1 MSPVSCFHEIHLHKN
16 ELETFQLV
24 QVINSWVCVWAAQD
38 VRLCKA
44 VDGGE
49 DWWFS
54 TTISEPGPRLGPA
67 RHRGQKLE
75 LVVSCCCC
83 TRCIAVYSLH
93 STVSTQESCSPVWPP
108 TTRGTVYRW
117 RDPKTQN
124 RTGDN
129 CNFWILAMRFFSYL
143 PRGSPA
149 NVCLVSVTFLS
160 LFFLLDCWWRHLCT
174 APATRPGYT
183 VTKHQPRPAPGSRTA
198 APPRQPAA
206 AAKCVVLPNKYFYT
220 KPGSGTVQMNAQWK
234 CSFHSKMYFYQ
245 EVSMGEI
252 HLSSV

>member
-83 TRCIAVYSLH
+83 TRCIAVYTLQSLH
-93 STVSTQESCSPVWPP
+93 RRAAARSGHQPPGGLSTDDEILRPRTEL
-108 TTRGTVYRW
+108 GTIAISGFCQW
-117 RDPKTQN
+117 DS
-124 RTGDN
+124 
-129 CNFWILAMRFFSYL
+129 FLAICPGGPQQMF
-143 PRGSPA
+143 A
-149 NVCLVSVTFLS
+149 WFLS
-160 LFFLLDCWWRHLCT
+160 HICLF
-174 APATRPGYT
+174 
-183 VTKHQPRPAPGSRTA
+183 
-198 APPRQPAA
+198 
-206 AAKCVVLPNKYFYT
+206 
-220 KPGSGTVQMNAQWK
+220 
-234 CSFHSKMYFYQ
+234 
-245 EVSMGEI
+245 
-252 HLSSV
+252 SSS